1 MKDISI
7 NGRRIGIGH
16 APYVIAELSANHNG
30 SLQRALDTISEA
42 KARGADAIKL
52 QTYTADTM
60 TIDCDSEDFMVRG
73 GLWDGYK
80 LYDLYKEAQTPF
92 EWHKAMFNHARDVGI
107 TCFSTPFDETAV
119 DLLED
124 LNAPAYKIASFEA
137 TDLPLIKYVASTKK
151 PMIMSSGMANLEE
164 IEEMVQAARD
174 GGCDQMIILHCI
186 SSYPAPIE
194 QSNLMTIPD
203 LKQRLGVHVG
213 LSDHSVTNTAS
224 VVATALGAV
233 LIEKHFIL
241 DRSDK
246 GPDSSFSI
254 EPDELE
260 ALVNQTKDAALSL
273 GKAGYE
279 RKPAEEANIKFR
291 RSLYF
296 VKDMKEGDIITE
308 DCVRRIRPG
317 FGMRPKKINNV
328 IGKKII
334 CDVKRGTPVSID
346 LLIAANEIL

>member
-1 MKDISI
+1 MKDII
-7 NGRRIGIGH
+7 IDGRPIGVGH

-42 KARGADAIKL
+42 KTRGADAIKL

-60 TIDCDSEDFMVRG
+60 TIDCDSEDFMIRG

-80 LYDLYKEAQTPF
+80 LYDLYAEAQTPF
-92 EWHKAMFNHARDVGI
+92 EWHKAMFDHARDIGI

-119 DLLED
+119 NLLEE

-151 PMIMSSGMANLEE
+151 PMIMSTGMANLEE

-174 GGCDQMIILHCI
+174 GGCEEMIVLHCI
-186 SSYPAPIE
+186 SSYPAPID
-194 QSNLMTIPD
+194 QSNLLTIPD
-203 LKQRLGVHVG
+203 IRERLGVHVG
-213 LSDHSVTNTAS
+213 LSDHTITNTAS
-224 VVATALGAV
+224 IVATALGAV

-241 DRSDK
+241 DRNDK

-260 ALVNQTKDAALSL
+260 ALVEQTKDASLSL
-273 GKAGYE
+273 GEAGYDK
-279 RKPAEEANIKFR
+279 KPAEESNIKFR

-296 VKDMKEGDIITE
+296 VKQLEVGGVITA
-308 DCVRRIRPG
+308 DCIRRIRPG
-317 FGMRPKKINNV
+317 YGIAPRHEPNL
-328 IGKKII
+328 IGKK
-334 CDVKRGTPVSID
+334 VTAAVEVGTPVTED
-346 LLIAANEIL
+346 VLDKDFRG

>member
-1 MKDISI
+1 MKDIAI
-7 NGRRIGIGH
+7 NGRPIGIGH
-16 APYVIAELSANHNG
+16 SPYLIAELSANHNG
-30 SLQRALDTISEA
+30 SLQRALDTISES

-52 QTYTADTM
+52 QTYTADTI
-60 TIDCDSEDFMVRG
+60 TIDCDSEDFIIHG
-73 GLWDGYK
+73 GPWDGYK

-92 EWHKAMFNHARDVGI
+92 EWHKAMFDHARDIGI

-124 LNAPAYKIASFEA
+124 LNTPAYKIASFEA

-151 PMIMSSGMANLEE
+151 PMIMSTGMANFEE

-174 GGCDQMIILHCI
+174 GGCEEMIVLHCI

-194 QSNLMTIPD
+194 QSNLLTIPD
-203 LKQRLGVHVG
+203 LRTRLGVHVG
-213 LSDHSVTNTAS
+213 LSDHTVTNTAS

-241 DRSDK
+241 DRNDK

-254 EPDELE
+254 DPVELE
-260 ALVNQTKDAALSL
+260 ALVRQTRDAASSL
-273 GKAGYE
+273 GVAGYE
-279 RKPAEEANIKFR
+279 TKPAEEANIKFR

-296 VKDMKEGDIITE
+296 VKDMKRGELITPE
-308 DCVRRIRPG
+308 CIRSIRPG
-317 FGMRPKKINNV
+317 YGLAPKYKSELIE
-328 IGKKII
+328 KKLVK
-334 CDVKRGTPVSID
+334 DVMKMTPVKWEDID
-346 LLIAANEIL
+346 

>member
-1 MKDISI
+1 MKNIVI
-7 NGRRIGIGH
+7 NGRVIGNGQV
-16 APYVIAELSANHNG
+16 PYVIAELSANHNG

-60 TIDCDSEDFMVRG
+60 TIDCDYEDFMIRG

-80 LYDLYKEAQTPF
+80 LYELYKEAQTPF
-92 EWHKAMFNHARDVGI
+92 EWHKAMFDHARNIGI

-124 LNAPAYKIASFEA
+124 LNTPAYKIASFEA

-151 PMIMSSGMANLEE
+151 PMIMSTGMANMEE

-174 GGCDQMIILHCI
+174 GGCEEIIVLHCI
-186 SSYPAPIE
+186 SSYPAPID
-194 QSNLMTIPD
+194 QSNLLTIPD
-203 LKQRLGVHVG
+203 LRKRLSVHIG
-213 LSDHSVTNTAS
+213 LSDHSITNTAS
-224 VVATALGAV
+224 IVATALGAV

-241 DRSDK
+241 DRFDK

-254 EPDELE
+254 EPQELE
-260 ALVNQTKDAALSL
+260 ALVNETKDASLSL
-273 GKAGYE
+273 GEAGYE

-296 VKDMKEGDIITE
+296 VKDMEEGEVITKECI
-308 DCVRRIRPG
+308 RRIRPG
-317 FGMRPKKINNV
+317 FGLPPKHLHKLL
-328 IGKKII
+328 GKRVSKDISAN
-334 CDVKRGTPVSID
+334 KPVLWEFI
-346 LLIAANEIL
+346 E

>member
-1 MKDISI
+1 MKDIFI
-7 NGRRIGIGH
+7 NDRPIGIGH
-16 APYVIAELSANHNG
+16 APYLIAELSANHNG
-30 SLQRALDTISEA
+30 SLQRALDTISVA
-42 KARGADAIKL
+42 KARRADAIKL

-60 TIDCDSEDFMVRG
+60 TIDCDSEDFMIRG

-92 EWHKAMFNHARDVGI
+92 EWHKAMFDHARDIGI

-151 PMIMSSGMANLEE
+151 PMVMSTGMANMEE

-174 GGCDQMIILHCI
+174 GGCEEMIVLHCI
-186 SSYPAPIE
+186 SSYPAPVD
-194 QSNLMTIPD
+194 QSNLLTIPD
-203 LKQRLGVHVG
+203 LRKRLGVHVG
-213 LSDHSVTNTAS
+213 LSDHTVTNTAS
-224 VVATALGAV
+224 IVATALGAV
-233 LIEKHFIL
+233 LIEKHFIY

-254 EPDELE
+254 DPDELE
-260 ALVNQTKDAALSL
+260 ILVNQTKDAASSL
-273 GKAGYE
+273 GAAGYE

-296 VKDMKEGDIITE
+296 VKDLKIGEVLTSE
-308 DCVRRIRPG
+308 VVSRIRPG
-317 FGMRPKKINNV
+317 FGLPPKHLDFIL
-328 IGKKII
+328 GKKVIKDI
-334 CDVKRGTPVSID
+334 KAGTPVSLD
-346 LLIAANEIL
+346 CFDT

>member
-7 NGRRIGIGH
+7 NGRPIGIGH

-42 KARGADAIKL
+42 KARGVDAIKL

-60 TIDCDSEDFMVRG
+60 TIDCDLEDFMIRG

-92 EWHKAMFNHARDVGI
+92 EWHKAMFNHARDIGI

-151 PMIMSSGMANLEE
+151 PMIMSTGMANLEE

-174 GGCDQMIILHCI
+174 GGCEEMIVLHCI
-186 SSYPAPIE
+186 SSYPAPID
-194 QSNLMTIPD
+194 QSNLLTIPD
-203 LKQRLGVHVG
+203 LKKRLGVHVG
-213 LSDHSVTNTAS
+213 LSDHTITNTAS

-241 DRSDK
+241 DRTDK

-279 RKPAEEANIKFR
+279 RKPAEEANMKFR

-296 VKDMKEGDIITE
+296 VKDMKEGEVISE

-317 FGMRPKKINNV
+317 FGLEPKFISKV
-328 IGKKII
+328 LGKRVNRNIRANI
-334 CDVKRGTPVSID
+334 PVSLADIF
-346 LLIAANEIL
+346 

>member
-1 MKDISI
+1 MKNIVI
-7 NGRRIGIGH
+7 NGRVIGNGQV
-16 APYVIAELSANHNG
+16 PYVVAELSANHNG

-60 TIDCDSEDFMVRG
+60 TIDCGSEDFMIRD

-80 LYDLYKEAQTPF
+80 LYELYKEAQTPF
-92 EWHKAMFNHARDVGI
+92 EWHKAMFDHARNIGI

-151 PMIMSSGMANLEE
+151 PMIMSTGMANMEE

-174 GGCDQMIILHCI
+174 GGCEEIIVLHCI
-186 SSYPAPIE
+186 SSYPAPID
-194 QSNLMTIPD
+194 QSNLLTIPD
-203 LKQRLGVHVG
+203 LRKRLSVHIG
-213 LSDHSVTNTAS
+213 LSDHSITNTAS
-224 VVATALGAV
+224 IVATALGVV

-254 EPDELE
+254 EPKELE
-260 ALVNQTKDAALSL
+260 ALVNETKDASLSL
-273 GKAGYE
+273 GEAGYE

-296 VKDMKEGDIITE
+296 VKDMEKGEVITKECI
-308 DCVRRIRPG
+308 RRIRPG
-317 FGMRPKKINNV
+317 FGLPPKYLHKLL
-328 IGKKII
+328 GKRVSKDISAN
-334 CDVKRGTPVSID
+334 KPVLWEFI
-346 LLIAANEIL
+346 E